1 MTTPNRD
8 RPRLERTPHQL
19 IAGTIIAAFIYSIV
33 LWAIIIP
40 SWMAGGNWKVVA
52 LVAFILWG
60 FFFVGFTLRN
70 LIGYARA
77 AREDT

>member
-1 MTTPNRD
+1 MTTQKRG

-40 SWMAGGNWKVVA
+40 SWIAGGNWKVVA
-52 LVAFILWG
+52 SVAF
-60 FFFVGFTLRN
+60 FFWVSFFIGFTLRH
-70 LIGYARA
+70 IIVYARS
-77 AREDT
+77 AREHT